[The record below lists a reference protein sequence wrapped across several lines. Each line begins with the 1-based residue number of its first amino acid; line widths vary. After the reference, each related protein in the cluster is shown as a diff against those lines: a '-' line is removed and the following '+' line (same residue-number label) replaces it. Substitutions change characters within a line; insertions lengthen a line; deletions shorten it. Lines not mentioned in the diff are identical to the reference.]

1 MWNKTGITAVNV
13 IYRFNY
19 RIMRLIPNDSSGLT
33 PLQRHILLV
42 LHLLVLAAS
51 LVMVVWITRETL
63 SGVSFLSS
71 HGYMR
76 FQFWVC
82 FLFMADILVEWS
94 LSPRKWHY
102 FVSNIFFILISI
114 PWLNFI
120 EAFGVSLSPM
130 MGYVMKFV
138 PMIRAG
144 YVLALISG
152 ALTSNKA
159 LSMMAV
165 YIIWVIASVYFGAL
179 MFFVEEHFINP
190 LVDSYWSSLWW
201 AALNITTVGCEISP
215 VTITGKVLAIILSA
229 EGLTLFPVFTIY
241 VTNSIVNNQK

>member
-1 MWNKTGITAVNV
+1 
-13 IYRFNY
+13 
-19 RIMRLIPNDSSGLT
+19 MRLTPSDTSGLT

-114 PWLNFI
+114 PWLNLI

-144 YVLALISG
+144 YVLALIS
-152 ALTSNKA
+152 
-159 LSMMAV
+159 
-165 YIIWVIASVYFGAL
+165 GAL